1 MNLIYKRIPLDMY
14 NNFKPRNVRDIGG
27 YPADGGGITRWK
39 TFLRAE
45 GLESITEHDAA
56 FLYEYGIRTVIDLRF
71 RLEFKKNNTEYLFDI
86 YSKNKIMLVNMPFID
101 NYDETRHLYIHIL
114 ESGKENI
121 RQVFEY
127 IGERLAYGGIIYNC
141 FAGKD
146 RTGVL
151 SALLLLLCGVSELDV
166 LADYMVS
173 SVYLKTLVERL
184 GLPNKPDLPNDALSS
199 YPAVMEEF
207 LIYLKEKYKGAEQY
221 LLLVGVSH
229 ETISTIK
236 ENFTQQS

>member
-1 MNLIYKRIPLDMY
+1 MNLYYKRLPLEFWD
-14 NNFKPRNVRDIGG
+14 NHFKPRNVRDIGG
-27 YPADGGGITRWK
+27 YPADGGGATKWK

-45 GLESITEHDAA
+45 GLESITEQDAV

-71 RLEFKKNNTEYLFDI
+71 CSEFEKNNTEYLFNI
-86 YSKNKIMLVNMPFID
+86 YTKNKITLVNMPLID
-101 NYDETRHLYIHIL
+101 NYDETRNLYIHIL
-114 ESGKENI
+114 ESGKKNI

-173 SVYLKTLVERL
+173 SVYLRSLAEKLS
-184 GLPNKPDLPNDALSS
+184 LPNNALLSN
-199 YPAVMEEF
+199 PEFMDEF
-207 LIYLKEKYKGAEQY
+207 LIYLKKKYINAEQY
-221 LLLVGVSH
+221 LLSISISSK
-229 ETISTIK
+229 TIAGIK
-236 ENFTQQS
+236 EQFIQLF

>member
-1 MNLIYKRIPLDMY
+1 MNLNYKRLPLEFWD

-27 YPADGGGITRWK
+27 YPADGGGITKWK
-39 TFLRAE
+39 TFVRAE
-45 GLESITEHDAA
+45 GLESITEQDAA

-71 RLEFKKNNTEYLFDI
+71 CSEFEKNNTEYLFNI
-86 YSKNKIMLVNMPFID
+86 YTKNKIMLVNMPLID
-101 NYDETRHLYIHIL
+101 NYDETRNLYIHIL
-114 ESGKENI
+114 ESGKKNI

-166 LADYMVS
+166 LADYMIS
-173 SVYLKTLVERL
+173 SVYLRSLAKKLS
-184 GLPNKPDLPNDALSS
+184 LPNNALSS
-199 YPAVMEEF
+199 DPELMDEF
-207 LIYLKEKYKGAEQY
+207 LIYLKKKYQSTEQY
-221 LLLVGVSH
+221 ILSIG
-229 ETISTIK
+229 ISNQIIAYVK
-236 ENFTQQS
+236 DKFIQI

>member
-1 MNLIYKRIPLDMY
+1 MNLNYKRLPLDMH
-14 NNFKPRNVRDIGG
+14 NNSKPRNVRDIGG
-27 YPADGGGITRWK
+27 YPVDGGGITSWK

-45 GLESITEHDAA
+45 GLECVTESDAA

-71 RLEFKKNNTEYLFDI
+71 NWEFERNNTEYLFDV
-86 YSKNKIMLVNMPFID
+86 YSKNKIALVNMPLVD
-101 NYDETRHLYIHIL
+101 NYDESRELYIHII

-151 SALLLLLCGVSELDV
+151 SALLLLLCGVSEVDV
-166 LADYMVS
+166 VADYMVS
-173 SVYLKTLVERL
+173 CVYLKSLAEII
-184 GLPNKPDLPNDALSS
+184 GLSNAALSS
-199 YPAVMEEF
+199 KPEYIEYF
-207 LIYLKEKYKGAEQY
+207 LDYLNENYQGAEQY
-221 LLLVGVSH
+221 LLSIGVSQ
-229 ETISTIK
+229 EIICVIK
-236 ENFTQQS
+236 EKFIYERY

>member
-1 MNLIYKRIPLDMY
+1 MEFLD

-27 YPADGGGITRWK
+27 YPIYGGGITKWK

-45 GLESITEHDAA
+45 GLESITEYDAS
-56 FLYEYGIRTVIDLRF
+56 FLYDYGIRSVIDLRF
-71 RLEFKKNNTEYLFDI
+71 CAEFEKNNTEYLFNI
-86 YSKNKIMLVNMPFID
+86 YAKNKITLANMPLID
-101 NYDETRHLYIHIL
+101 NYDETKHLYIHIL
-114 ESGKENI
+114 ESGKKNI

-166 LADYMVS
+166 LVDYMVS
-173 SVYLKTLVERL
+173 SVYLKTLAEKL
-184 GLPNKPDLPNDALSS
+184 GLSHDNLTSEPEF
-199 YPAVMEEF
+199 MEEF
-207 LIYLKEKYKGAEQY
+207 LDYLKQKHKSAEQY
-221 LLLVGVSH
+221 LLLIGVTP
-229 ETISTIK
+229 EIIAEIK
-236 ENFTQQS
+236 EKFTQH